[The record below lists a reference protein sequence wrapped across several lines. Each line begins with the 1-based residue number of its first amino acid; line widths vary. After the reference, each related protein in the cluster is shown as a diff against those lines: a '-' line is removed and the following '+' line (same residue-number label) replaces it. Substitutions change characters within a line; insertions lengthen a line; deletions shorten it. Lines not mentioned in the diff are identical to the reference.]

1 MDFGQRTPIVFGQAD
16 AIVLD
21 AELVFA
27 HDGHSIFAQEF
38 VVVEEASG
46 DGVLNGQHPYH
57 RAVLLDVLEDFLER
71 VTTDE
76 FDVFAREELVGGD
89 VVERARYTLYSYSFH
104 GSAFLIE

>member
-1 MDFGQRTPIVFGQAD
+1 
-16 AIVLD
+16 
-21 AELVFA
+21 
-27 HDGHSIFAQEF
+27 
-38 VVVEEASG
+38 
-46 DGVLNGQHPYH
+46 
-57 RAVLLDVLEDFLER
+57 VLEDFLER